1 MVGRMNSLW
10 RLYADAVC
18 NGADRGNGQ
27 NELAQSVIYAT
38 IGGRMLD
45 YINDPHIDFAAN
57 AYKM

>member
-1 MVGRMNSLW
+1 MNSLW